1 MQVKRTMSMNKHQS
15 ILINPRL
22 FEILI
27 QNQNENQEA
36 NLGQSSQ

>member
-1 MQVKRTMSMNKHQS
+1 MSMNKHQS
-15 ILINPRL
+15 ILINPHL